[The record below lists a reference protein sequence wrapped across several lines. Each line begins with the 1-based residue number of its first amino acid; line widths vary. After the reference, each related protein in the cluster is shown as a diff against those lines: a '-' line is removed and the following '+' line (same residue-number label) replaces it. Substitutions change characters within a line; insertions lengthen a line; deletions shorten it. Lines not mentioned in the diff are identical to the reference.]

1 MVRLDSK
8 LSLVVGDRTAK
19 VLSEELGI
27 NLISDLLRHYP
38 RRYVVRGE
46 LSDFESINDGE
57 EVTILARIKSSK
69 VKRIPGRKGGILE
82 VEVSDG
88 KSSLLL
94 TFFNQAWRAKDLVE
108 GREGLF
114 AGKIGRYKNKRQ
126 LAHPDYLLIPEGD
139 DVESAINEFAGKYL
153 PVYSAT
159 RKLPSW
165 KISQCV
171 SLALANVEKLS
182 EPIPKSILDRFGFPE
197 LDKAIRD
204 VHQPLNLE
212 AAERAKARLTFDEA
226 LIMQLF
232 LLLRK
237 AELQFIEG
245 KARLNSSGEL
255 LKKFD
260 QNLPFELTAGQKEV
274 WEEIRNDLGRT
285 NPMYRLLQGDVGSG
299 KTIVALRAMLAIADS
314 GGQTALLAPTEVLAQ
329 QHYKNFLAI
338 LGSLAGKGVLTDTT
352 QQSTVQIEL
361 LTGST
366 SSAERR
372 LILEESRS
380 GEVDILIGTHSLLN
394 EEVQFKDLAFVVID
408 EQHRFGVEQRD
419 VLRNKSEYP
428 PHVLVM
434 TATPIPRTV
443 AMTVFGD
450 LDISILKELPLGR
463 TPIESHVVNS
473 IAQPKFLQ
481 RAWQRVREEVAAGH
495 QVYVVA
501 PKISPSDESD
511 FSKFGLTTE
520 EMARAKKLLGDDSE
534 EISFSKGATYSVE
547 ELFPKLRDQILKG
560 IRVGKLHGRMSSL
573 EKEEVMNAFARHD
586 IDVLVSTTVIEV
598 GVDVPNAS
606 MIMILSS
613 ERFGVSQ
620 LHQLRGRVGRGQ
632 IPGLCLF
639 VTSLPNEDPALERL
653 NAVAGTTNGFE
664 LSRLDL
670 EQRREG
676 DVLGSAQSGATSH
689 LRLLRVIRD
698 EEIIFEARMVAE
710 EILKLDPMLSSNAI
724 LLAEVDKLREEERAS
739 YLEKK

>member
-8 LSLVVGDRTAK
+8 LSAVVGDRTAK

-27 NLISDLLRHYP
+27 NLLSDLLRHYP

-46 LSDFESINDGE
+46 LSDFESIKDGE
-57 EVTILARIKSSK
+57 EVTVLAKIKSTK

-88 KSSLLL
+88 RSTLLL
-94 TFFNQAWRAKDLVE
+94 TFFNQAWRAKELVE

-114 AGKIGRYKNKRQ
+114 AGKIGRYKNNRQ

-139 DVESAINEFAGKYL
+139 DLESAISEFAGKYL
-153 PVYSAT
+153 PVYGAT

-171 SLALANVEKLS
+171 HLALANVEKLV
-182 EPIPKSILDRFGFPE
+182 EPIPKGILDRFGFPE
-197 LDKAIRD
+197 LDQAIRD
-204 VHQPLNLE
+204 VHQPVNLE
-212 AAERAKARLTFDEA
+212 AAIKAKARLTFDEA
-226 LIMQLF
+226 LVMQLF

-237 AELQFIEG
+237 AELQSIIG
-245 KARLNSSGEL
+245 KARVSGGGEL
-255 LKKFD
+255 LKRFD
-260 QNLPFELTAGQKEV
+260 QSLPFELTPGQKEV
-274 WEEIRNDLGRT
+274 WEEIKDDLGRAH
-285 NPMYRLLQGDVGSG
+285 PMYRLLQGDVGSG

-314 GGQTALLAPTEVLAQ
+314 GGQAALLAPTEVLAQ
-329 QHYKNFLAI
+329 QHFKNFIAI
-338 LGSLAGKGVLTDTT
+338 LGSLAGKGLLSNNSSDGN
-352 QQSTVQIEL
+352 VQVEL

-366 SSAERR
+366 STAERK
-372 LILEESRS
+372 LILEELKS

-394 EEVQFKDLAFVVID
+394 EEVKFNDLALVVID

-419 VLRNKSEYP
+419 ILRSKSEIP

-450 LDISILKELPLGR
+450 LDVSILKELPLGR

-473 IAQPKFLQ
+473 AKFLE
-481 RAWQRVREEVAAGH
+481 RAWQRIREEVAAGH

-501 PKISPSDESD
+501 PKISATDESD
-511 FSKFGLTTE
+511 FSSFGLTAE
-520 EMARAKKLLGDDSE
+520 EMARARKFLGDESVAPTFKTTD
-534 EISFSKGATYSVE
+534 SVE
-547 ELFPKLRDQILKG
+547 ELFPILRDQILKG
-560 IRVGKLHGRMSSL
+560 LRVGKLHGQMSSL
-573 EKEEVMNAFARHD
+573 EKEEVMSAFQKRE

-606 MIMILSS
+606 MIMILSA

-620 LHQLRGRVGRGQ
+620 LHQLRGRVGRGE

-639 VTSLPNEDPALERL
+639 VTSLPGEDPALERL
-653 NAVAGTTNGFE
+653 TAVAKTTNGFE

-698 EEIIFEARMVAE
+698 EEIIFEARITAE
-710 EILKLDPMLSSNAI
+710 EILKLDPMLNGNSA
-724 LLAEVDKLREEERAS
+724 LRAEVDKLRQEERAS